1 MTNVTPKPST
11 CADCGAPLSAGA
23 CPACAFQLL
32 LHGVP
37 PPENEAVAKDEIEA
51 LAQQGRYT
59 LKRRLAA
66 GGMGV
71 VYEAEDHKLKR
82 TVALKM
88 IRGSTF
94 ANAAEVARF
103 TIEAEAAAALDH
115 PNIVPIYEI
124 GQLEGQPFF
133 TMKLIEGQSLAERMK
148 QGLLPTREAVS
159 LLSLIARAVQHAHQ
173 RGVLHRDLKPGN
185 ILLDAV
191 GKPSLTDFGLAKLT
205 QTDASLTLTTDHL
218 GTPHY
223 MAPEV
228 ANGTARAASTASD
241 VWALGVLLWEML
253 CGSPPFGGGGA
264 VEIMRR
270 IVNEE
275 PVWPIGSR
283 GDGDLL
289 TIARRCLEKQP
300 TRRPTSAGDV
310 ADELDRWLRGEPIK
324 ARPVTSGERL
334 LKWIRRK
341 PTMAALYAVLLAGMM
356 ASLFLWQRSERA
368 VVSLTQTNSQLE
380 TSLRLATAT
389 KLAGDAR
396 MQIDESPSRALMLAV
411 ESVEMMEHTEQG
423 VLPESASALTA
434 VLQQVGGL
442 DASVFG
448 AQAIYND
455 GYVRLTAAYGG
466 ETVNISPDGRWLL
479 SVNFMSGSSQELEA
493 GLFDL
498 RDPLRVAPVRRWEL
512 WPRLQYPEHPVLCW
526 LPDSQRVLFL
536 SNEGDVV
543 VWELAVPESAGAS
556 PPLSHRLAPLTQP
569 AMKFQNLRLQSHSA
583 GGPRKLLLTYLT
595 ENIHPELYWTLTEI
609 STDGQISVPPL
620 RKFPSGYAQ
629 NSTPHLSPDGGWILM
644 RGDNRAAVPVLFDLH
659 GAEPVQVAVPGGE
672 RFLLEAIFSPD
683 ERKLVFYEGGGQLR
697 LLELPGVGGTVL
709 SADRKIFTQDGALQ
723 DLAFSPNSEWLAMTG
738 QSGAVTMVPMREG
751 QSEVLLHLSGG
762 DGWAVGFSPDGR
774 WLVAG
779 GDRRLVDV
787 WSVEGIS
794 NGAPARE
801 FRGLP
806 SAVVH
811 AGFSPDMQR
820 MFAVGAGF
828 AVRHWP
834 FDFQNR
840 GSSLPVQMEAGN
852 FFINEVAVSPDQQWL
867 ASACQGRR
875 RAGEHLKE
883 GFVTL
888 SQIGGKVRGTLDVHA
903 NFASSVAFS
912 WDGKWLASTGLD
924 GNVKVWDAV
933 AVQQAITAGLP
944 SPAPRFELPMTETR
958 LEYERFL
965 AFHPRGTLYCV
976 CGDGVL
982 FAWDLTTSDPAS
994 TGQDY
999 GIHSIAYL
1007 LPDAEVS
1014 PDGKWLAVARHGW
1027 DSVQPDSDQHDNQVL
1042 LFDVS
1047 QPGPPKYAMALQA
1060 NFLEQTT
1067 LSISADSRWLAAGAA
1082 GKQPTVWDLK
1092 SNDLPA
1098 SMRLAPVSTQLTA
1111 GVGFSPDGKW
1121 LAIGGND
1128 GLLHLWDWR
1137 VSNQLRTIQCENSIR
1152 SLAWLAD
1159 GRIFTAGNS
1168 NFASLWDTDI
1178 PRLKA
1183 LARRTAGRELSPS
1196 ERARF
1201 RVRPEK

>member
-1 MTNVTPKPST
+1 MTNVAPKPST

-23 CPACAFQLL
+23 CPACAFQQLL
-32 LHGVP
+32 QGGP
-37 PPENEAVAKDEIEA
+37 PSEDEDVAMDEMGA

-124 GQLEGQPFF
+124 GQLDGQPFF
-133 TMKLIEGQSLAERMK
+133 TMKLIDGQSLAERMK

-159 LLSLIARAVQHAHQ
+159 LLSTIARAVQHAHQ

-185 ILLDAV
+185 ILLDEA
-191 GKPSLTDFGLAKLT
+191 GKPWLTDFGLAKLT
-205 QTDASLTLTTDHL
+205 QTDSSLTLTTDHL

-228 ANGTARAASTASD
+228 ADGTARAASTASD

-253 CGSPPFGGGGA
+253 SGSPPFAGSGA

-275 PVWPIGSR
+275 PVWPIRSR

-289 TIARRCLEKQP
+289 TIARRCLEKNP
-300 TRRPTSAGDV
+300 TRRPVSAGDV

-341 PTMAALYAVLLAGMM
+341 PTMAALYGVLLVGMM

-368 VVSLTQTNSQLE
+368 VVSLTQTNAQLE
-380 TSLRLATAT
+380 SSLRQATAT

-411 ESVEMMEHTEQG
+411 ESIEMMEHTEQG
-423 VLPESASALTA
+423 VLPESASALVS

-442 DASVFG
+442 DASVQGPG
-448 AQAIYND
+448 AVYHD
-455 GYVRLTAAYGG
+455 GYVGMTAAYAK
-466 ETVNISPDGRWLL
+466 EVVNLSPDGRWLL
-479 SVNFMSGSSQELEA
+479 SVNFSFGPSKVLEA
-493 GLFDL
+493 ALFDL
-498 RDPLRVAPVRRWEL
+498 HDASRVESLRRWTL
-512 WPRLQYPEHPVLCW
+512 WPKEQYPVHPIICW
-526 LPDSQRVLFL
+526 LSDSQRVLFV

-543 VWELAVPESAGAS
+543 TWDLAVPATAGAS
-556 PPLSHRLAPLTQP
+556 PPISHP
-569 AMKFQNLRLQSHSA
+569 AESINLPGMQLRDLRLQSSRGA
-583 GGPRKLLLTYLT
+583 GGMKLLLTYLSIESPT
-595 ENIHPELYWTLTEI
+595 ELFWSLAEI
-609 STDGQISVPPL
+609 SDEGRITVPPP
-620 RKFPSGYAQ
+620 REFPDGYAEH
-629 NSTPHLSPDGGWILM
+629 TTFYLSPGARWMLA
-644 RGDNRAAVPVLFDLH
+644 RGNNRAAVPVLFDLS
-659 GAEPVQVAVPGGE
+659 GPEPLQIGIPSGE
-672 RFLLEAIFSPD
+672 RYILGATFSPD
-683 ERKLVFYEGGGQLR
+683 ERMVVFYGTDGKLR
-697 LLELPGVGGTVL
+697 MLDLPEVGGTTI
-709 SADRKIFTQDGALQ
+709 SAERPIFTQDGTMRSNP
-723 DLAFSPNSEWLAMTG
+723 AFSPDSEWLAMTG
-738 QSGAVTMVPMREG
+738 DTGGVTLVPTRQEARE
-751 QSEVLLHLSGG
+751 VVLHLPGG
-762 DGWAVGFSPDGR
+762 QGRTVGFSPDGR

-779 GDRRLVDV
+779 GDGRLVAA
-787 WSVEGIS
+787 WSVEGIA
-794 NGAPARE
+794 NGAPPKE
-801 FRGLP
+801 FHGLP
-806 SAVVH
+806 TAVVSVS
-811 AGFSPDMQR
+811 FSEDLKE

-828 AVRHWP
+828 FVRHWP
-834 FDFQNR
+834 SDFRSQ
-840 GSSLPVQMEAGN
+840 GSQPMRMEAGN
-852 FFINEVAVSPDQQWL
+852 FSMNQIAVSPDQQWL
-867 ASACQGRR
+867 ACACVGLNRGGKQS
-875 RAGEHLKE
+875 EE

-888 SQIGGKVRGTLDVHA
+888 SHLGSKLRANLGVHA

-912 WDGKWLASTGLD
+912 WDGKWLASTGAD
-924 GNVKVWDAV
+924 GMVKVWDAV
-933 AVQQAITAGLP
+933 PLEQAILEGKP
-944 SPAPRFELPMTETR
+944 VPQPRFDLAMLDTR

-965 AFHPRGTLYCV
+965 AFHPQGILYGV

-982 FAWDLTTSDPAS
+982 FTWDLNQPDPAS
-994 TGQDY
+994 TMKDY
-999 GIHSIAYL
+999 VIHSISYL
-1007 LPDAEVS
+1007 LPAVAVS

-1027 DSVQPDSDQHDNQVL
+1027 DDPKPNRDQSGNQVL
-1042 LFDVS
+1042 VFDVS
-1047 QPGPPKYAMALQA
+1047 KPSVPKYVMALPA
-1060 NFLEQTT
+1060 NFIEQTS
-1067 LSISADSRWLAAGAA
+1067 LSISADSRWLAAGGA
-1082 GKQPTVWDLK
+1082 GRPATIWDLK
-1092 SNDLPA
+1092 SADIPA
-1098 SMRLAPVSTQLTA
+1098 SQILAPVSVQLMS

-1121 LAIGGND
+1121 LALGGND

-1137 VSNQLRTIQCENSIR
+1137 QTNQLRTIQTENVIR
-1152 SLAWLAD
+1152 SLTWMAD
-1159 GRIFTAGNS
+1159 GHLITAGNS

-1178 PRLKA
+1178 PRLTA
-1183 LARRTAGRELSPS
+1183 LARRTAGRELSPA

-1201 RVRPEK
+1201 RAFPGK